1 MKQFIIQKNEENQ
14 RFDKYLKKLLPNATT
29 SFLYKMMRKKNITIN
44 KKKAEGNEKLVAG
57 DVINIF
63 LSDETFEKFH
73 VNLEDLKKEYETLKK
88 LGLKGLKIIYEDENM
103 IVADKPYNMLSQKA
117 SEKDVSANE
126 YLLGYV
132 IQKGE
137 LSFEAF
143 QTFRPSVVNRL
154 DRNTTGLLLFGKT
167 LSSLQELGE
176 NIRNR
181 SIEKYYRA
189 VVSGE
194 LKEELELK
202 GYLLKDEKTNK
213 VSYHQEQI
221 EGSDYIETG
230 VRPIVSKNGLTLVEI
245 HLITGK
251 THQIRLHLSTIGH
264 PILGDMKYGDAIIN
278 KKYYESHRVNHQ
290 LLHAYRLEF
299 PNGCVVLAEPAELFS
314 KLLRSVYKELHADH
328 ETGTADNK

>member
-1 MKQFIIQKNEENQ
+1 MKEFIIQKNEENQ

-29 SFLYKMMRKKNITIN
+29 SFLYKMMRKKNIVIN
-44 KKKAEGNEKLVAG
+44 KKKVEGNEKLKAG
-57 DVINIF
+57 DVVSIF

-73 VNLEDLKKEYETLKK
+73 VNLEELKKEYDALKS
-88 LGLKGLKIIYEDENM
+88 LTLKGLKVVYEDDEM

-117 SEKDVSANE
+117 SDKDMSANE
-126 YLLGYV
+126 YLLGYM
-132 IQKGE
+132 INKGE
-137 LSFEAF
+137 LSFEEY

-167 LSSLQELGE
+167 LNALQQLGE
-176 NIRNR
+176 GIRER

-189 VVSGE
+189 VVASE

-213 VSYHQEQI
+213 VTFYKEQV

-230 VRPIVSKNGLTLVEI
+230 VKPVKIKNGLTLVEI
-245 HLITGK
+245 HLVTGK

-264 PILGDMKYGDAIIN
+264 PILGDMKYGNEKIN
-278 KKYYESHRVNHQ
+278 KKYYESHKVNHQ

-299 PNGCVVLAEPAELFS
+299 PDGKVVIAEPASVFE
-314 KLLRSVYKELHADH
+314 KLLS
-328 ETGTADNK
+328 

>member
-1 MKQFIIQKNEENQ
+1 MKEFIIQKNEENQ

-29 SFLYKMMRKKNITIN
+29 SFLYKMMRKKNIVIN
-44 KKKAEGNEKLVAG
+44 KKKVEGNEKLKAG
-57 DVINIF
+57 DVVSIF

-73 VNLEDLKKEYETLKK
+73 VNLEELKKEYDALKS
-88 LGLKGLKIIYEDENM
+88 LGLNGIKVVYEDHEM

-117 SEKDVSANE
+117 SDKDLSANE
-126 YLLGYV
+126 YLLGYM
-132 IQKGE
+132 IKKGE
-137 LSFEAF
+137 LSFEEY

-167 LSSLQELGE
+167 LHALQQLGE
-176 NIRNR
+176 GIRER

-189 VVSGE
+189 VVAGE

-213 VSYHQEQI
+213 VTFYKEQV

-230 VRPIVSKNGLTLVEI
+230 VKPIKINNGLTLVEI
-245 HLITGK
+245 HLVTGK

-264 PILGDMKYGDAIIN
+264 PILGDMKYGDANIN
-278 KKYYESHRVNHQ
+278 KKYYESHKVNHQ

-299 PNGCVVLAEPAELFS
+299 PDGKVVTAEPAGIFE
-314 KLLRSVYKELHADH
+314 KLLK
-328 ETGTADNK
+328 

>member
-1 MKQFIIQKNEENQ
+1 MKEFIIQKNEENQ

-29 SFLYKMMRKKNITIN
+29 SFLYKMMRKKNIVIN
-44 KKKAEGNEKLVAG
+44 KKKVEGNEKLKSG
-57 DVINIF
+57 DVVSIF
-63 LSDETFEKFH
+63 LSDETFDKFH
-73 VNLEDLKKEYETLKK
+73 VNLEELKKEYDALKS
-88 LGLKGLKIIYEDENM
+88 LTLKGLKIIYEDDEM

-117 SEKDVSANE
+117 SDKDLSANE
-126 YLLGYV
+126 YLLGYM
-132 IQKGE
+132 INKGS
-137 LSFEAF
+137 LSFEEY

-167 LSSLQELGE
+167 LNALQQLGE
-176 NIRNR
+176 GIRER

-189 VVSGE
+189 VVAGE

-213 VSYHQEQI
+213 VSYHKEQV

-230 VRPIVSKNGLTLVEI
+230 VKPIQSKNGLTLVEI
-245 HLITGK
+245 HLVTGK

-264 PILGDMKYGDAIIN
+264 PILGDMKYGNEKIN
-278 KKYYESHRVNHQ
+278 KKYYESHKVNHQ

-299 PNGCVVLAEPAELFS
+299 PDGKVVTAEPSSVFA
-314 KLLRSVYKELHADH
+314 KLLQ
-328 ETGTADNK
+328 

>member
-1 MKQFIIQKNEENQ
+1 MKEFIIQKNEENQ

-29 SFLYKMMRKKNITIN
+29 SFLYKMMRKKNIVIN
-44 KKKAEGNEKLVAG
+44 KKKVEGNEKLKAG
-57 DVINIF
+57 DVVSIF

-73 VNLEDLKKEYETLKK
+73 VNLEELKKEYDALKS
-88 LGLKGLKIIYEDENM
+88 LGLNGLKIVYEDNEM

-117 SEKDVSANE
+117 SDKDLSANE
-126 YLLGYV
+126 YLLGYM
-132 IQKGE
+132 IKKGE
-137 LSFEAF
+137 LSFEEY

-167 LSSLQELGE
+167 LNALQQLGE
-176 NIRNR
+176 GIRER
-181 SIEKYYRA
+181 TIEKYYRA
-189 VVSGE
+189 VVAGE
-194 LKEELELK
+194 LKEELKLK

-213 VSYHQEQI
+213 VTFYKEQV

-230 VRPIVSKNGLTLVEI
+230 VKPIKFNNGLTLVEI
-245 HLITGK
+245 HLVTGK

-278 KKYYESHRVNHQ
+278 KKYYDSHKVNHQ

-299 PNGCVVLAEPAELFS
+299 PDGKVVTVEPAGIFE
-314 KLLRSVYKELHADH
+314 KLLK
-328 ETGTADNK
+328 

>member
-1 MKQFIIQKNEENQ
+1 MKEFIIQKNEENQ

-29 SFLYKMMRKKNITIN
+29 SFLYKMMRKKNIVIN
-44 KKKAEGNEKLVAG
+44 KKKVEGNEKLKAG
-57 DVINIF
+57 DVVSIF

-73 VNLEDLKKEYETLKK
+73 VNLEELKKEYDLLKS
-88 LGLKGLKIIYEDENM
+88 LTLKGLKVVYEDDEM

-117 SEKDVSANE
+117 SEKDLSANE
-126 YLLGYV
+126 YLLGYM
-132 IQKGE
+132 INKGE
-137 LSFEAF
+137 LSFEEY

-167 LSSLQELGE
+167 LNALQQLGE
-176 NIRNR
+176 GIRER

-189 VVSGE
+189 VVAGE

-213 VSYHQEQI
+213 VSYHKEQV

-230 VRPIVSKNGLTLVEI
+230 VKPIQSKNGLTLVEI
-245 HLITGK
+245 HLVTGK

-264 PILGDMKYGDAIIN
+264 PILGDMKYGDERIN
-278 KKYYESHRVNHQ
+278 KKYYDSHKVNHQ

-299 PNGCVVLAEPAELFS
+299 PDGKVVKAEPASVFER
-314 KLLRSVYKELHADH
+314 LL
-328 ETGTADNK
+328 G

>member
-1 MKQFIIQKNEENQ
+1 MKEFIIQKNEENQ

-29 SFLYKMMRKKNITIN
+29 SFLYKMMRKKNIVIN
-44 KKKAEGNEKLVAG
+44 KKKVEGNEKLKAG
-57 DVINIF
+57 DVVSIF

-73 VNLEDLKKEYETLKK
+73 VNLEELKKEYDALKS
-88 LGLKGLKIIYEDENM
+88 LGLNGLKIVYEDNEM

-117 SEKDVSANE
+117 SDKDLSANE
-126 YLLGYV
+126 YLLGYM
-132 IQKGE
+132 IKKGE
-137 LSFEAF
+137 ISFEEY

-167 LSSLQELGE
+167 LHALQQLGE
-176 NIRNR
+176 GIRER

-189 VVSGE
+189 VVAGE

-213 VSYHQEQI
+213 VTFYKEQV

-230 VRPIVSKNGLTLVEI
+230 VKPIKINNGLTIVEI
-245 HLITGK
+245 HLVTGK

-264 PILGDMKYGDAIIN
+264 PILGDMKYGDANTN
-278 KKYYESHRVNHQ
+278 KKYYDSHKVNHQ

-299 PNGCVVLAEPAELFS
+299 PDGKVVTAEPAGIFE
-314 KLLRSVYKELHADH
+314 KLLK
-328 ETGTADNK
+328 

>member
-1 MKQFIIQKNEENQ
+1 MKEFIIQKNEENQ

-29 SFLYKMMRKKNITIN
+29 SFLYKMMRKKNIVIN
-44 KKKAEGNEKLVAG
+44 KKKVEGNEKLKAG
-57 DVINIF
+57 DVVSIF

-73 VNLEDLKKEYETLKK
+73 VNLEELKKEYDSLKS
-88 LGLKGLKIIYEDENM
+88 LTLKGLKIIYEDDEM
-103 IVADKPYNMLSQKA
+103 IVVDKPYNMLSQKA
-117 SEKDVSANE
+117 SDKDLSANE
-126 YLLGYV
+126 YLLGYM
-132 IQKGE
+132 INKGS
-137 LSFEAF
+137 LSFEEY

-167 LSSLQELGE
+167 LNALQQLGE
-176 NIRNR
+176 GIRER

-189 VVSGE
+189 VVAGE

-213 VSYHQEQI
+213 VSYHKEQV

-230 VRPIVSKNGLTLVEI
+230 VKPIQSKNGLTLVEI
-245 HLITGK
+245 HLVTGK

-264 PILGDMKYGDAIIN
+264 PILGDMKYGNEKIN
-278 KKYYESHRVNHQ
+278 KKYYENHKVNHQ

-299 PNGCVVLAEPAELFS
+299 PDGKVVTAEPSSVFA
-314 KLLRSVYKELHADH
+314 KLLQ
-328 ETGTADNK
+328 